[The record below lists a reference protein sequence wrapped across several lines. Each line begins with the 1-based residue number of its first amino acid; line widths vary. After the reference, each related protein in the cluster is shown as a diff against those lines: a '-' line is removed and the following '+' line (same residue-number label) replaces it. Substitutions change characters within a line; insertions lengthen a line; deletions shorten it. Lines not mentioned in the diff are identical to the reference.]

1 MAKQTR
7 PEWLNLE
14 PGIEVS
20 IPGSDEVIT
29 IPTEDGIYTLWEVY
43 MLDLNWNKVTLGYTV
58 TKEGR

>member
-14 PGIEVS
+14 PGTEVN
-20 IPGSDEVIT
+20 IPGSDEVIS

-43 MLDLNWNKVTLGYTV
+43 MLDLN
-58 TKEGR
+58 